1 MALKIQ
7 RQTILFIFL
16 ALLMSDAIARP
27 LVAVTVPAQA
37 WLVKQIA
44 DEKVELLTMIPT
56 GHVPESAQPGPRNL
70 SRFQQAD
77 IHFTVGDPA
86 FSFESRYISP
96 YREKADP
103 MTWLSMFEIA
113 GDLVPARKLKDI
125 DPHLWTSPAV
135 MLASANVLEQ
145 TLAGLDP
152 HNAALYRSNL
162 LRLQEKITN
171 LDRQLR
177 DIVGGLRTD
186 KLLVYHPAWGHFCLD
201 FGLHQIAIENEGK
214 APGAGSMVD
223 LFASLEKGNI
233 NFIISSPGADRRLA
247 AMVAKQFSL
256 NLVMINPMDTDWMRM
271 MLVMKQALE
280 KNEK

>member
-1 MALKIQ
+1 
-7 RQTILFIFL
+7 
-16 ALLMSDAIARP
+16 
-27 LVAVTVPAQA
+27 
-37 WLVKQIA
+37 
-44 DEKVELLTMIPT
+44 
-56 GHVPESAQPGPRNL
+56 
-70 SRFQQAD
+70 
-77 IHFTVGDPA
+77 
-86 FSFESRYISP
+86 
-96 YREKADP
+96 
-103 MTWLSMFEIA
+103 
-113 GDLVPARKLKDI
+113 
-125 DPHLWTSPAV
+125 
-135 MLASANVLEQ
+135 
-145 TLAGLDP
+145 
-152 HNAALYRSNL
+152 LYRSNL

-171 LDRQLR
+171 LDSQLR

-214 APGAGSMVD
+214 APGAGSMAD

-247 AMVAKQFSL
+247 AMVAKQFRL